1 MISVIG
7 PAAVIGS
14 VRQTLR
20 LPAGAHTDD
29 AYWIAALRRL
39 AGFRCPCSPRT
50 LIASVI
56 ESHRYLVAIDD
67 TLVEQIER
75 LIDALVAT
83 GDLLELSDVTT
94 LDETVKATWLFAAPP
109 TFIIHPSGASF
120 LVGLTA
126 DDPLPLPAELR
137 ERVKT
142 RGVARM
148 IDAREGEDL
157 PLLLDGIGFRQLSL
171 DTWLKMPK
179 QQDAGSLIAS
189 MDARLGARSTISDTT
204 DMRILDW
211 TVETRR
217 YRDRWRGPLRQTG
230 SFIVRRPQAYGADLW
245 AYGRFNLG
253 QLEALIDLPLPG
265 SRWRGCDSAWRIQL
279 ALDARA
285 GRPQRYRVRRA
296 DGYSEFDFFF
306 PLPSWARRR
315 LAVVGE
321 ELRPE
326 NSLMSFRVPVNQAD
340 AERAFL
346 RDYLYFESEE

>member
-1 MISVIG
+1 MISVVSS
-7 PAAVIGS
+7 AAVVGS
-14 VRQTLR
+14 AREAFH
-20 LPAGAHTDD
+20 LPVGVGTDD
-29 AYWIAALRRL
+29 AYWIATLRRL
-39 AGFRCPCSPRT
+39 AGYHCPCSPRT

-56 ESHRYLVAIDD
+56 ESHRNIVAIDD
-67 TLVEQIER
+67 SFTEQIER
-75 LIDALVAT
+75 LLDALVAA

-109 TFIIHPSGASF
+109 TFIIHPSGTAFLAGLAS
-120 LVGLTA
+120 

-137 ERVKT
+137 ERVKARAAT
-142 RGVARM
+142 RSIEAL
-148 IDAREGEDL
+148 EGEDL
-157 PLLLDGIGFRQLSL
+157 SILLDGIGFRQLSL
-171 DTWLKMPK
+171 DNWLKMPK
-179 QQDAGSLIAS
+179 PEDAGSLIAN
-189 MDARLGARSTISDTT
+189 MDAKFGARSPISDTT

-217 YRDRWRGPLRQTG
+217 YRDRWRAPLRQTG
-230 SFIVRRPQAYGADLW
+230 SFILRRPQAYGADLW

-285 GRPQRYRVRRA
+285 GRPQRYRVRQA
-296 DGYSEFDFFF
+296 DGYAEFDFFF

-326 NSLMSFRVPVNQAD
+326 NSLMSFRVPVNQSD
-340 AERAFL
+340 AERTFL

>member
-1 MISVIG
+1 MISVVS
-7 PAAVIGS
+7 PAVVVGS
-14 VRQTLR
+14 AREALR
-20 LPAGAHTDD
+20 LPVGVNTDD
-29 AYWIAALRRL
+29 TYWIATLRRL
-39 AGFRCPCSPRT
+39 AGYQCPCSPRT

-56 ESHRYLVAIDD
+56 ESHRNLVTIDD
-67 TLVEQIER
+67 TFVEQIEH
-75 LIDALVAT
+75 LVDALIAA

-109 TFIIHPSGASF
+109 TFIIHPSGIAFLAGLAS
-120 LVGLTA
+120 

-137 ERVKT
+137 ERVKARAAT
-142 RGVARM
+142 RTIEAL
-148 IDAREGEDL
+148 EGEDL
-157 PLLLDGIGFRQLSL
+157 ALLLDGIGFRQLSL

-179 QQDAGSLIAS
+179 QEDAGSLIAG
-189 MDARLGARSTISDTT
+189 MDAKLSGRSPISDTT

-245 AYGRFNLG
+245 SYGRFNLG

-279 ALDARA
+279 ALDAQT
-285 GRPQRYRVRRA
+285 GRPQCYRVCSA
-296 DGYSEFDFFF
+296 DGYSDFDFFF

-315 LAVVGE
+315 LTVVGE
-321 ELRPE
+321 ELRPD
-326 NSLMSFRVPVNQAD
+326 NCLMSFRVPTNQAD

-346 RDYLYFESEE
+346 RNYLYFESEE

>member
-1 MISVIG
+1 MISVVA
-7 PAAVIGS
+7 PAEVIS
-14 VRQTLR
+14 AVRQALH
-20 LPAGAHTDD
+20 LPAGADAND
-29 AYWIAALRRL
+29 AYWIATLRRL
-39 AGFRCPCSPRT
+39 AGYQCPCSPRT

-56 ESHRYLVAIDD
+56 ESHRNLVAIDD
-67 TLVEQIER
+67 TFIEQIEG
-75 LIDALVAT
+75 LLDALVAT

-109 TFIIHPSGASF
+109 TFIIHPSGTAF
-120 LVGLTA
+120 LVGLTS

-137 ERVKT
+137 ERVKA
-142 RGVARM
+142 RAAVRM
-148 IDAREGEDL
+148 IEPLEGEDL
-157 PLLLDGIGFRQLSL
+157 ALLLDGIGFRQLSL

-179 QQDAGSLIAS
+179 KEDADSLIAS
-189 MDARLGARSTISDTT
+189 MDARLGGRSPSSDTANI
-204 DMRILDW
+204 RVLDW
-211 TVETRR
+211 TMETRR

-253 QLEALIDLPLPG
+253 QLEALIDFPLPG

-285 GRPQRYRVRRA
+285 GRPQRYRVRST
-296 DGYSEFDFFF
+296 DGFSDFDLFF

-321 ELRPE
+321 ELKPE
-326 NSLMSFRVPVNQAD
+326 NCLMSFRVPAHQAD